1 MDILSSTIAAIRT
14 GSPSSGLFV
23 RHAPWGRRYPVVP
36 GAEQGDVCFWDT
48 APLSHVGRSR
58 TLSF

>member
-23 RHAPWGRRYPVVP
+23 RHAP
-36 GAEQGDVCFWDT
+36 
-48 APLSHVGRSR
+48 
-58 TLSF
+58 